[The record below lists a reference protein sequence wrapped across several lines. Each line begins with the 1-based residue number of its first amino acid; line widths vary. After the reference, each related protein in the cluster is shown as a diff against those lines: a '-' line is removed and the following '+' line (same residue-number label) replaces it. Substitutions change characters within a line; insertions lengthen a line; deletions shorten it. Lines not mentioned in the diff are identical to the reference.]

1 MELLIAIVI
10 LAGLAF
16 VAYKY
21 RVEIK
26 DWIDRLGD

>member
-1 MELLIAIVI
+1 MGYLIGVVI